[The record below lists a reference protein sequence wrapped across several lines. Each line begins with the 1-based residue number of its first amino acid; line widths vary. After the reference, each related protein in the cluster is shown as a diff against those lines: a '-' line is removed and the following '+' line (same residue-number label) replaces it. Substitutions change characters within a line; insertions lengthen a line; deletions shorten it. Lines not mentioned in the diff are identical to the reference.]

1 MSAFASLESKIIDLV
16 GSHCQQQMTDFPK
29 IESKTNMKNAMGMA
43 SLDLLTSQTM
53 QSDVLLRNEMQKEV
67 GDLDT
72 FWNGESIND
81 LRKKKK
87 ARKRKSNP
95 LVSMAHKP
103 LPLNVATP
111 TPSPKKKKQLVKNA
125 DTNNRMY
132 RNGLFEEILEL
143 SSDSD
148 DDKEINELKNEMGK
162 EVEKV
167 NDIAVELNNS
177 HVSEVKQLL
186 LTGTENSP
194 ADKYS
199 FLAFSKVAKKDM
211 VAIDVLATTSSMN
224 ITPNEAKK
232 MLLNVVAPPT
242 PMK

>member
-1 MSAFASLESKIIDLV
+1 
-16 GSHCQQQMTDFPK
+16 
-29 IESKTNMKNAMGMA
+29 
-43 SLDLLTSQTM
+43 
-53 QSDVLLRNEMQKEV
+53 
-67 GDLDT
+67 
-72 FWNGESIND
+72 
-81 LRKKKK
+81 
-87 ARKRKSNP
+87 
-95 LVSMAHKP
+95 MAHKP

-167 NDIAVELNNS
+167 NDIAVKLNNN